1 MLKKLKN
8 ISIVQSVL
16 LLFLLVSA
24 FSFSKDF
31 WEKKSFTV
39 DVVETLKINGSSKT
53 KGYIMSY
60 SGGILKF
67 QITEKYIH
75 LNQVQKQYIILP

>member
-1 MLKKLKN
+1 MLKKLRN

-16 LLFLLVSA
+16 LLFLLVSV
-24 FSFSKDF
+24 FSFSKNF

-53 KGYIMSY
+53 KG
-60 SGGILKF
+60 L
-67 QITEKYIH
+67 
-75 LNQVQKQYIILP
+75 

>member
-24 FSFSKDF
+24 FSFSKNF

-60 SGGILKF
+60 SGGVLKF
-67 QITEKYIH
+67 QITSPNINKGEVYTFK
-75 LNQVQKQYIILP
+75 